1 MQEKAGCTGNLRHSF
16 FFGIVSQDVFKNGSK
31 GKSPHTLLQPVEH
44 KAHRAFG
51 AAAHKEGKEQLFL
64 CEKES
69 EQRLIGFP

>member
-1 MQEKAGCTGNLRHSF
+1 MQEKAGCTGNLRHSS
-16 FFGIVSQDVFKNGSK
+16 FFGIVSQDVFKSRSK

-44 KAHRAFG
+44 KTYCAFRA
-51 AAAHKEGKEQLFL
+51 AVHKEGKEQLFP